1 MAFSDNK
8 ITVADLTGKGVTGMA
23 DTPNL
28 TTAQMQQKL
37 DEIAKEVIPPKFN
50 SLCDALDLL
59 GLSSLLTSASTTKM
73 LYLRL
78 NEYDQLEYSVDDVDY
93 SLIASGKEILDPSI
107 EADNS
112 KKLGGQFPAY
122 YQKTTDSALNTTDK
136 TTTGAIN
143 EIKTGLDNVD
153 TTANEAPP
161 YSPSSTYTLG
171 KYVSHEKHIYE
182 CTTAIEVAEE
192 WNASHWTQVTL
203 GAEIETVNNS
213 LTIHS
218 TTFDGTASHSIGD
231 YVIYTDNSILYL
243 YKFNT
248 DGVPITNATK
258 VLGGVGVIVNTTDGN
273 AYVMGADSV
282 LKKCSGGGVTIP
294 SIKCIA
300 ERPNSVGITN
310 AIFNV
315 ADMTNVNIGSITL
328 LGRAPAIYTYSCYYV
343 QGSNDANFATADYLI
358 PMYTTT
364 SKTDVNLDVIQYD
377 YIKIYMYASHEG
389 TGGYVLFENIV
400 FS

>member
-50 SLCDALDLL
+50 ALCDDLDATDFA
-59 GLSSLLTSASTTKM
+59 SIITSKSTDKM
-73 LYLRL
+73 LFQRL
-78 NEYDQLEYSVDDVDY
+78 NEYDQIEYSVDNVNWY
-93 SLIASGKEILDPSI
+93 LIASGKEVLDPTL
-107 EADNS
+107 EADNA
-112 KKLGGQFPAY
+112 KKLGGQLPAY

-192 WNASHWTQVTL
+192 WNATHWTQVTL

-213 LTIHS
+213 L
-218 TTFDGTASHSIGD
+218 
-231 YVIYTDNSILYL
+231 
-243 YKFNT
+243 
-248 DGVPITNATK
+248 
-258 VLGGVGVIVNTTDGN
+258 GGVQFQVVDGKLQFR
-273 AYVMGADSV
+273 YEV
-282 LKKCSGGGVTIP
+282 
-294 SIKCIA
+294 
-300 ERPNSVGITN
+300 
-310 AIFNV
+310 
-315 ADMTNVNIGSITL
+315 
-328 LGRAPAIYTYSCYYV
+328 
-343 QGSNDANFATADYLI
+343 
-358 PMYTTT
+358 
-364 SKTDVNLDVIQYD
+364 
-377 YIKIYMYASHEG
+377 
-389 TGGYVLFENIV
+389 
-400 FS
+400 